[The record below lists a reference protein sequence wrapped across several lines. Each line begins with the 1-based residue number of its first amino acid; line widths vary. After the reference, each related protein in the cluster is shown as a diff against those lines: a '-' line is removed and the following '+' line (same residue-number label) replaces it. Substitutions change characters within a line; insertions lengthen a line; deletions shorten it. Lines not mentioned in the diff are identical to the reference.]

1 MSRELIG
8 DSMSRYPQR
17 LEEVVHPDIS
27 SLILNQPLD
36 LAIEHLQT
44 FLRTSRHEKLTLES
58 GYSFHNSP
66 GKMELKGVR
75 SETEA
80 EVLARLEK
88 QRGYLVS
95 GRDRVLRE
103 ISELETQMESLRKKA
118 EVEEQKLQEFS
129 KM

>member
-1 MSRELIG
+1 M
-8 DSMSRYPQR
+8 
-17 LEEVVHPDIS
+17 
-27 SLILNQPLD
+27 D

-44 FLRTSRHEKLTLES
+44 FLRTSRHEKLTLER
-58 GYSFHNSP
+58 GYSYHNSP
-66 GKMELKGVR
+66 SKITLKGVR
-75 SETEA
+75 SETED
-80 EVLARLEK
+80 EVIARLEK

-118 EVEEQKLQEFS
+118 EVEEQKLREFS